1 MTWKKRGGIL
11 QIKIILISIL
21 VACSYLIGEHLYKAY
36 TKRYSQLNELIRIL
50 EVIRM
55 DLSFGLYTLE
65 EIFFRVGE
73 NKEFSLGKFFINM
86 SRDLKKENNET
97 LENILSRN
105 TSFMIKETY
114 FQEKEVEELKKL
126 ILTLGK
132 SDVYSQERMIDLS
145 IENLKKYIS
154 ESKEDISKKGIVYK
168 KLSTII
174 GLVIGI
180 LLI

>member
-1 MTWKKRGGIL
+1 M

-21 VACSYLIGEHLYKAY
+21 VACSYLIGEYLHKAY
-36 TKRYSQLNELIRIL
+36 IKRYRQLNELIRIL

-73 NKEFSLGKFFINM
+73 NKEFSIRKFFINM
-86 SRDLKKENNET
+86 SNDLKKENNKT

-105 TSFMIKETY
+105 ISFMFKETY

-145 IENLKKYIS
+145 IENLKNYIS
-154 ESKEDISKKGIVYK
+154 ESKEDISKKGVVYK

>member
-1 MTWKKRGGIL
+1 M

-21 VACSYLIGEHLYKAY
+21 VSCSYLIGDYLYKAY

-50 EVIRM
+50 EFIRM

-65 EIFFRVGE
+65 EVFYRIGE
-73 NKEFSLGKFFINM
+73 KNEFTLGKFFNNM
-86 SRDLKKENNET
+86 SQDLKEENNET
-97 LENILSRN
+97 LKNILSRN
-105 TSFMIKETY
+105 ISIMIKETY
-114 FQEKEVEELKKL
+114 FQFKEVDELKKL
-126 ILTLGK
+126 ILSLGK

-145 IENLKKYIS
+145 IETLKNYTE
-154 ESKEDISKKGIVYK
+154 ESKEDINKKGIVYK